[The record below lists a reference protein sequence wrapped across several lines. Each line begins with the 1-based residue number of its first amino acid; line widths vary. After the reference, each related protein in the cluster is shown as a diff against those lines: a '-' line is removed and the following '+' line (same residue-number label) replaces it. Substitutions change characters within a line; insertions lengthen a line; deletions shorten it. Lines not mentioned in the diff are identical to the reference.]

1 MDVSL
6 GTVFSLGKQH
16 MPVLGRKVP
25 FGEREDTETK
35 QAVSPALMECS
46 PLDIPHWL
54 QLLKIREF
62 DYRPQKDV
70 QL

>member
-1 MDVSL
+1 
-6 GTVFSLGKQH
+6 